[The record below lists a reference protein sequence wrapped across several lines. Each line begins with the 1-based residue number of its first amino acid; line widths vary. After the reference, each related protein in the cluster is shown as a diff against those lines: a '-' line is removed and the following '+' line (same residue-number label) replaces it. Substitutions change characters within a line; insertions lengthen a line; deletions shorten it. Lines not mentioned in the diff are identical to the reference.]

1 MEIERKWLIKTLPAD
16 LESYPHHII
25 EQGYLNTAP
34 VVRIRR
40 QDDSYI
46 LTYKGGGMLAREEYN
61 LPLDA
66 PSYAHLRTKVD
77 GHIISKVRYIIPLE
91 DGLKIELDHFSSPI
105 KGLYLAEIEFE
116 SVEQAEAYKAPD
128 WFGEDVTYD
137 VRYHNSVMSQ
147 M

>member
-1 MEIERKWLIKTLPAD
+1 MEIERKWLIKTVPAD

-40 QDDSYI
+40 QDDNYI
-46 LTYKGGGMLAREEYN
+46 LTYKGGGMMAREEYN
-61 LPLDA
+61 LSLDA

-77 GHIISKVRYIIPLE
+77 GRIISKIRYIIPLE

-105 KGLYLAEIEFE
+105 EGLYLAEIEFE
-116 SVEQAEAYKAPD
+116 SVEQAETYTAPD
-128 WFGEDVTYD
+128 WFGDDVTYD
-137 VRYHNSVMSQ
+137 ARYHNSVMSQ